1 MERAPETI
9 RHQDGS
15 RPHSTYGS
23 GYNTSSNRGEWHTTE
38 MEDCTW
44 KTVIPRPPKKTPPD
58 TTATTEVTRK
68 VPALPGTSA
77 MFVMLIITTKEE
89 GSTRMIITNRRL
101 RHDVTTTR
109 ITGNSRQQFLATTR
123 RNEHRQIVMKAMV
136 AATGTARSVHRPT
149 TPTHLRPLGP
159 SKSPTTT
166 TAGDYSQELRELRDT
181 THLGE

>member
-1 MERAPETI
+1 M
-9 RHQDGS
+9 
-15 RPHSTYGS
+15 
-23 GYNTSSNRGEWHTTE
+23 
-38 MEDCTW
+38 W
-44 KTVIPRPPKKTPPD
+44 KTVIPRPPRKTPHD
-58 TTATTEVTRK
+58 ATVTTEVTRK

-77 MFVMLIITTKEE
+77 MFVMLIIRTKED
-89 GSTRMIITNRRL
+89 GSTRMNITNRRL

-109 ITGNSRQQFLATTR
+109 ITGNSRQFLATTR
-123 RNEHRQIVMKAMV
+123 RKEHSQIIMKAIV
-136 AATGTARSVHRPT
+136 AASGTARSVHRPT